1 MSLKEAQRLLGEVKM
16 LTGDHLMIFLLV
28 VVAIT
33 TLFILFVNAA
43 EAMRKLKRPQEKKED
58 ILESRQSECAKM
70 FDRDFKRLNEHSER
84 IEAVEETTRV
94 LCTGMHALLEHE
106 LHNGNADEMR
116 QASAAL
122 FDHLNR

>member
-1 MSLKEAQRLLGEVKM
+1 MDEVKL
-16 LTGDHLMIFLLV
+16 LTGDHIFIFLMVL
-28 VVAIT
+28 VAIA
-33 TLFILFVNAA
+33 TLLILTGNAV
-43 EAMRKLKRPQEKKED
+43 EAVRKLRRPQEKKED
-58 ILESRQSECAKM
+58 ILERRQSECAKM
-70 FDRDFKRLNEHSER
+70 FDRDFKRLNEHALR

-122 FDHLNR
+122 FDHLNK

>member
-1 MSLKEAQRLLGEVKM
+1 MGEVKM

-70 FDRDFKRLNEHSER
+70 FDRDFKRLNEHTER
-84 IEAVEETTRV
+84 IEAVEETTRI
-94 LCTGMHALLEHE
+94 LCAGIHALLEHE

-122 FDHLNR
+122 FDHLNK